1 MLREKECN
9 SKSRIYKVEYILNI
23 DGLVENRDIY
33 FEAETSNDAKQKW
46 LRCFHLDPYVSYVRC
61 TEVTIQW
68 N

>member
-9 SKSRIYKVEYILNI
+9 LKPRIYKVVYILNV
-23 DGLVENRDIY
+23 DGLVEEREIY
-33 FEAETSNDAKQKW
+33 FEAETSNDAKHKW
-46 LRCFHLDPYVSYVRC
+46 LKYFHLDPYVIYVKC